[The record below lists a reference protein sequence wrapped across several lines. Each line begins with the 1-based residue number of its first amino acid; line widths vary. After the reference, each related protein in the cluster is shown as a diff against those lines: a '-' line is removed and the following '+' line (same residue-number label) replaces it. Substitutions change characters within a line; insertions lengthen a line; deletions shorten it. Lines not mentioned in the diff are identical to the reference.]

1 MAKIELGIQ
10 TVNLDLL
17 VESPFWCRK
26 FVEDEEFWELV
37 ESIKRIG
44 VIEPPVVRSVNGKLE
59 IVCGHRRVLA
69 ARKAELKNVL
79 VDVRKLDDEKVL
91 QIQLIENI
99 HRKDLSDFEKAMFLK
114 RMIDKFGYT
123 QDELAKKIGKS
134 HGYVTNHLRMLKLE
148 QIVSQE
154 TMEKVGEAHART
166 ILSAPEQKRAEV
178 IEKVE
183 ETIKETGKPPTI
195 KQIQNMTQ
203 LPECERC
210 HIRSST
216 VKPEKING
224 KPHNLCDKCS
234 QHAKLHSEEVVAHFR
249 FLERAKEGKVP
260 PKLAIPLKPTET
272 WEYRKGR
279 MQPFESKNAEA
290 VIQKLHLA
298 GYKVE
303 SGVEECT
310 YPIDWTIADCK
321 IILDSGKAVP
331 IFFDGPQH
339 KGKLA
344 DRDDYKRQL
353 LAKILGFAPVI
364 VKHSGAESEQKRMF
378 DEVVESLKW

>member
-1 MAKIELGIQ
+1 MAKTELGIQ

-69 ARKAELKNVL
+69 ARKAELKNVF
-79 VDVRKLDDEKVL
+79 VDVRKLDDEEVL
-91 QIQLIENI
+91 QIQLMENI

-114 RMIDKFGYT
+114 KMIDKFGYT
-123 QDELAKKIGKS
+123 QDQLAKKIGKS
-134 HGYVTNHLRMLKLE
+134 RVWVTNHLRMLKLE
-148 QIVSQE
+148 EPNNVSQE
-154 TMEKVGEAHART
+154 TLEKVGEAHART
-166 ILSAPEQKRAEV
+166 ILSVPEEKRGEV

-224 KPHNLCDKCS
+224 KPRNLCDKCS
-234 QHAKLHSEEVVAHFR
+234 QHAKLHSEQVIAHFR

-260 PKLAIPLKPTET
+260 PKLTTPPKPQET
-272 WEYRKGR
+272 WEYR
-279 MQPFESKNAEA
+279 EA
-290 VIQKLHLA
+290 HR
-298 GYKVE
+298 KVQHSQDE
-303 SGVEECT
+303 LDLLTELSTLGITPKTDSPICLWSCIPDGLYEEK
-310 YPIDWTIADCK
+310 K
-321 IILDSGKAVP
+321 ICYQVMNPAT
-331 IFFDGPQH
+331 H
-339 KGKLA
+339 KGKRL
-344 DRDDYKRQL
+344 DLDDSQKAELEKRGWTVL
-353 LAKILGFAPVI
+353 DFCHGEGSPKDWAKQV
-364 VKHSGAESEQKRMF
+364 AEA
-378 DEVVESLKW
+378 LKW